1 MVNVYQFCK
10 SFGGKSFFLKKVE
23 RLKKK
28 LFVLILILIVGL
40 FFFKSRQFNCQIFWR
55 NNLAIIIDEFWV
67 VAKSWPTGPNL
78 DVTAFSRRWY
88 RSCHDHEDNPR
99 ILTLSRRSKGKGVE
113 QVLLI
118 NSYIAYYVNITLR
131 FCGDYSKGIIIGK
144 LKWKLP
150 NKSLDILPHNGD
162 WDPVSLT
169 LFLLV
174 SLRAVPVLL
183 MTSRD
188 FIRCCS
194 TSTGWRQKT
203 DHPHTCGG
211 RRSYLSLIFLLS

>member
-1 MVNVYQFCK
+1 M
-10 SFGGKSFFLKKVE
+10 
-23 RLKKK
+23 
-28 LFVLILILIVGL
+28 
-40 FFFKSRQFNCQIFWR
+40 
-55 NNLAIIIDEFWV
+55 

-169 LFLLV
+169 LFFYV
-174 SLRAVPVLL
+174 SLFGQFRFYWWLVVISFDVAQLLRADV
-183 MTSRD
+183 
-188 FIRCCS
+188 
-194 TSTGWRQKT
+194 K
-203 DHPHTCGG
+203 
-211 RRSYLSLIFLLS
+211 RRIIHIPAVVVALIFSLIFLLS